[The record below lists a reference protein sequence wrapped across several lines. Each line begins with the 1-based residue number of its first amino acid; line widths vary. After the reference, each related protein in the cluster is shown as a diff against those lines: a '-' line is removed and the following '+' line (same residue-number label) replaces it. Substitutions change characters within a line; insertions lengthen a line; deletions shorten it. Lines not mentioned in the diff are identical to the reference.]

1 MPLLFL
7 QNMISYELDK
17 HKEYTLVSEE
27 KRQNQKF
34 KLHKSL
40 FSRKWFIITAVFSI
54 ILIIGTVFGLM
65 YYLNLSKLTSDTT
78 TQQKLEETK
87 TQEARAD
94 KINQTVDEAKALANN
109 NKVSD
114 AVIVYD
120 QAIKSAEDDYSK
132 SVLLLSKATMYF
144 NASDYSNAL
153 AISLTAEATIDS
165 DVTEYFI
172 AQIYEKKG
180 DNENA
185 IKYYQKAIDLVD
197 STDPLSKD
205 DIQYYQNKIKELNG

>member
-1 MPLLFL
+1 M
-7 QNMISYELDK
+7 
-17 HKEYTLVSEE
+17 SEE

-54 ILIIGTVFGLM
+54 ILIIGAVFGLM

-94 KINQTVDEAKALANN
+94 KINQTVDEAKALVNN

-197 STDPLSKD
+197 STDPLSKN